1 MHHHSLDAWQ
11 VSHDYIPDSRHAERR
26 TLQVVTLTAVMMVIE
41 IGAGMF
47 FGSMALLADG
57 WHMAS
62 HTAALG
68 ITLFAYAYVRRCK
81 GDPRFS
87 FGPGKVSS
95 LGGFASAIA
104 LACVALLMA
113 VESLQRLWAPTV
125 IHFDEALLVATVG
138 LAVNLASAW
147 LLARAGVEHH
157 HHHEHGHAHHE
168 HGGGHAHHAHDQGGG
183 HAHHGDNNLRAAYLH
198 VLADALTSLMAIG
211 ALIGGKLMG
220 WHWLDPVI
228 GLVGA
233 AVIGKWCVGLLRD
246 TSRVLL
252 DSVPDREAERAI
264 REAVEGDGDSQ
275 VVDLHVWELLEGR
288 RAAIVSV
295 VAHRPRPPEDY
306 KERIAEIRGLVH
318 ITVEVNPCGAAA
330 CQPASRAS

>member
-11 VSHDYIPDSRHAERR
+11 VSHDYVPDSRQAERR
-26 TLQVVTLTAVMMVIE
+26 TLQVVMLTAVMMVIE
-41 IGAGMF
+41 ISAGMY

-68 ITLFAYAYVRRCK
+68 ITLFAYAYVRRYK
-81 GDPRFS
+81 DDPRFS

-95 LGGFASAIA
+95 LGGFASGIA

-113 VESLQRLWAPTV
+113 VESLQRLWAPTI
-125 IHFDEALLVATVG
+125 IHFDEALLVAAVG

-157 HHHEHGHAHHE
+157 GHEHGHHEHGHHAHDE
-168 HGGGHAHHAHDQGGG
+168 GGGHGHHH
-183 HAHHGDNNLRAAYLH
+183 DNNLRAAHLH

-220 WHWLDPVI
+220 WNWLDPAI

-233 AVIGKWCVGLLRD
+233 VVIGKWCVGLLGD

-252 DSVPDREAERAI
+252 DSVPDGEAERAI

-295 VAHRPRPPEDY
+295 VAHQPRPPEDY

-318 ITVEVNPCGAAA
+318 VTVEVNPCGAEACEPAA
-330 CQPASRAS
+330 RAS